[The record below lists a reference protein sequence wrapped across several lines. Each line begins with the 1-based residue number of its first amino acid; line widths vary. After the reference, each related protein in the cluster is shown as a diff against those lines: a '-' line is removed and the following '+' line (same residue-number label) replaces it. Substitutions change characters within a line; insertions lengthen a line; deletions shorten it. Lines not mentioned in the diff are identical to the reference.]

1 MSKISLVCASG
12 ALVGFG
18 IYLIVTGLFPAR
30 PPLHEALGRLGQP
43 QPAPLPTATG
53 SGDSI
58 DVRVG
63 RLARKVS
70 VIERLLVPMRAD
82 LRIMH
87 RTGDEQAALIAT
99 YGFLGFVFAPVV
111 ALGGRIVGLP
121 IPWVIP
127 IWLSLGG
134 AVGGVLLAVK
144 DVKPSAQKRRRA
156 FSHALS
162 AFCDVC
168 GMSLAAGRGVESSIE
183 AAAHAGSGWPFI
195 EIQSALRAGYV
206 RGETPWDALARL
218 GNDADLTDLTEF
230 AAAISL
236 AGEGGAAIKD
246 LVGSKA
252 RTIRERL
259 TSDVERTAAS
269 TTERMGI
276 PATFLLLGFIAF
288 LGFPGIAV
296 LFR

>member
-1 MSKISLVCASG
+1 MSPITAVCASG
-12 ALVGFG
+12 ILFG
-18 IYLIVTGLFPAR
+18 GGVYLAVTGLFPAR

-43 QPAPLPTATG
+43 KPAPPPTTAG
-53 SGDSI
+53 SPDSI

-63 RLARKVS
+63 RMARRFG
-70 VIERLLVPMRAD
+70 VIDKLLVPMRAD

-99 YGFLGFVFAPVV
+99 CAFLGFVFAPVV
-111 ALGGRIVGLP
+111 ALGGRLVGLP

-127 IWLSLGG
+127 MWLSFGG
-134 AVGGVLLAVK
+134 AALGVLLAVK
-144 DVKPSAQKRRRA
+144 EVRPAAQKRRRA

-168 GMSLAAGRGVESSIE
+168 GMSMAAGRGVESSIE
-183 AAAHAGSGWPFI
+183 AAAHAGTGWPFV
-195 EIQSALRAGYV
+195 EIQSALRAGFV
-206 RGETPWDALARL
+206 RGETPWDALSRL
-218 GNDADLTDLTEF
+218 GNEADLTDLTEF

-236 AGEGGAAIKD
+236 AGEGGAAIKE

-252 RTIRERL
+252 RTIRDRL
-259 TSDVERTAAS
+259 TSEVERTAAS

-276 PATFLLLGFIAF
+276 PATFLLLGFIIF
-288 LGFPGIAV
+288 LGFPGIAI

>member
-1 MSKISLVCASG
+1 MSPITAVCASG
-12 ALVGFG
+12 ILFGGG
-18 IYLIVTGLFPAR
+18 IYLAVTGLFPAR

-43 QPAPLPTATG
+43 QPVPPPTTTAT
-53 SGDSI
+53 GDSI

-63 RLARKVS
+63 RLARRFG
-70 VIERLLVPMRAD
+70 VIDRLLVPMRAD

-99 YGFLGFVFAPVV
+99 YAFLGFAFAPVV
-111 ALGGRIVGLP
+111 AIGGRLVGLP

-127 IWLSLGG
+127 MWLSFGG
-134 AVGGVLLAVK
+134 AALGVLLSVK
-144 DVKPSAQKRRRA
+144 EVKPAAQKRRRA

-183 AAAHAGSGWPFI
+183 AAAHAGTGWPFV
-195 EIQSALRAGYV
+195 EIQSALRAGFV

-218 GNDADLTDLTEF
+218 GTEADLTDLTEF

-236 AGEGGAAIKD
+236 AGEGGAAIKE

-252 RTIRERL
+252 RAIRERL

-276 PATFLLLGFIAF
+276 PATFLLLGFIVF